1 MRSAASRVIGSA
13 RQPPRF
19 GHDLAVAN
27 LDQPAPGEEG
37 QHSVRPRD
45 GASFRLTDSAAREP
59 PRVPYEYR
67 FADRDV
73 GRVVLSLG
81 GMDSWWVLYEHGWL
95 RVIDEHVAADLD
107 HVAGRLAEAARSSR

>member
-1 MRSAASRVIGSA
+1 LRLRLGGGRTSRLPSLLQA
-13 RQPPRF
+13 RATRRCDRQPR
-19 GHDLAVAN
+19 GSSGR
-27 LDQPAPGEEG
+27 PGNHPG
-37 QHSVRPRD
+37 W
-45 GASFRLTDSAAREP
+45 ATFRLTDSAAREP